1 LSLRVET
8 VKAPVRSPMLS
19 IGRMKMKKAVTRLVL
34 VGVLQI
40 LLFELL
46 TQISVHWRESTQE
59 MLSMPLFILML
70 AGIVWGSLPAFSK
83 LNKKA
88 VRIVCRVALVAVLF
102 IGLYTVDY
110 FYYWH
115 IRPNVGLY
123 REPDWVAQ
131 HPGFQSQLRARIEAN
146 KWGSPGKPDANDAQ

>member
-1 LSLRVET
+1 MEK
-8 VKAPVRSPMLS
+8 VKALVRSPILS
-19 IGRMKMKKAVTRLVL
+19 IGRMKMKKAVTRLIL

-46 TQISVHWRESTQE
+46 TQVSVHWRESTQE
-59 MLSMPLFILML
+59 MLGML
-70 AGIVWGSLPAFSK
+70 LIVLVLVGIVWGSLPAFSK

-88 VRIVCRVALVAVLF
+88 IRIVCRVALVAVLF

-131 HPGFQSQLRARIEAN
+131 HPGFQSRLRARIEDN
-146 KWGSPGKPDANDAQ
+146 KWGSPGKPDANDTQ

>member
-1 LSLRVET
+1 
-8 VKAPVRSPMLS
+8 
-19 IGRMKMKKAVTRLVL
+19 MKRAVTRLIL

-46 TQISVHWRESTQE
+46 SQVSVHWRESTAE
-59 MLSMPLFILML
+59 MLGML
-70 AGIVWGSLPAFSK
+70 LIVLVLVGIIWGALPAFGK
-83 LNKKA
+83 LSNRP
-88 VRIVCRVALVAVLF
+88 VRIICRVVLVIVLF
-102 IGLYTVDY
+102 VGLYTVDY

-131 HPGFQSQLRARIEAN
+131 HPGFQSRLRARIEAN
-146 KWGSPGKPDANDAQ
+146 KWDFLNKPDANDSQ